1 MAALKYPFLKRRED
15 NESQVK
21 GSSIKA
27 CPSKRKK
34 SLNKTIIRSGK
45 KNRTIHNNVQMKL
58 VGLAYVSI

>member
-34 SLNKTIIRSGK
+34 TLNKTIIRSE
-45 KNRTIHNNVQMKL
+45 KNLNHLQFITNSQTYL
-58 VGLAYVSI
+58 

>member
-34 SLNKTIIRSGK
+34 TLNKTIIRSEK
-45 KNRTIHNNVQMKL
+45 KSESFTIQHK
-58 VGLAYVSI
+58 